1 MTCTFCSD
9 LSAAGGLVF
18 EDERSW
24 VLLHPDWSPR
34 GHAMVVAKR
43 HVENASSLD
52 EDEWLHLARVWH
64 RAEGIL
70 DATGAERAIVFKLG
84 ILTPHLHIHIYP
96 MSATATRENVFAA
109 FDGNA
114 SEPRDEAF
122 VATIRSALREA
133 TWIRTPCR
141 RAAAW
146 RLTCYHSLRD
156 KRHGHE
162 QQSRHHSRS

>member
-1 MTCTFCSD
+1 MPCTFCSD
-9 LSAAGGLVF
+9 PSAPRGLVF
-18 EDERSW
+18 EDERVW

-64 RAEGIL
+64 RAERVLL
-70 DATGAERAIVFKLG
+70 DATGAERAIIFKLG

-96 MSATATRENVFAA
+96 MSAAATREDVFAA
-109 FDGNA
+109 IDGNV

-122 VATIRSALREA
+122 VATIRNALRQA
-133 TWIRTPCR
+133 TP
-141 RAAAW
+141 
-146 RLTCYHSLRD
+146 
-156 KRHGHE
+156 
-162 QQSRHHSRS
+162 

>member
-9 LSAAGGLVF
+9 LSAARGLVF
-18 EDERSW
+18 EDDRVW

-64 RAEGIL
+64 RAERAIL
-70 DATGAERAIVFKLG
+70 DATGAERAVIFKLG

-96 MSATATRENVFAA
+96 MSAAATREDVFAA
-109 FDGNA
+109 IDGNA
-114 SEPRDEAF
+114 AEPRDETF
-122 VATIRSALREA
+122 VAGI
-133 TWIRTPCR
+133 R
-141 RAAAW
+141 RALQTIKA
-146 RLTCYHSLRD
+146 
-156 KRHGHE
+156 G
-162 QQSRHHSRS
+162 